1 VTVWTADSVQTTI
14 TVERQNAPTTA
25 GNRVAEC
32 LCLDRW
38 LLVRREEATLSDRGR
53 RLGWDNGVVR
63 RAFAMVLVGCC
74 WIGGGVS
81 AAAMSAVWSGP
92 VTASPLGSFVSEPE
106 VAIDA
111 RGDAVAAWNE
121 QKGLGGSSLV
131 VALRAAGADAW
142 SAPQRLYGL
151 TDEATTF
158 DPQLAVAPS
167 GAAVVAWQQLPASGP
182 PTIAAACRESA
193 DAAWSHPAVL
203 ATGFLTTS
211 NELGIDDRGSATL
224 VFLAGTG
231 RRQTVDASSLDTC
244 ARGGTWTAPLVLGRT
259 SSEVAEPAV
268 AVSAAGESVAVWSAF
283 RRRPRALGPGVG
295 GAYRFDSWVEATVRP
310 AGTDRWRRPVRLGR
324 ETQFIYDADFGA
336 SPDGPQIAVDSSG
349 AGIAVWEHNP
359 RGQRLVADAATL
371 NPARSAWEER
381 GTVATT
387 EAISPRVASSPT
399 GWVTLAWETGSS
411 RLATRS
417 GPVTGCCWTAVTTF
431 PGARSSFDYDLA
443 LVAGPHRAAAIGYS
457 QNKRPV
463 EVAVHPQGSGGWQR
477 PVPIGL
483 GPGHDR
489 TDPIMQALAVGADG
503 GLLTAWTQEFPSTT
517 PSLLDAPLYTAV
529 SSEP

>member
-1 VTVWTADSVQTTI
+1 M
-14 TVERQNAPTTA
+14 
-25 GNRVAEC
+25 
-32 LCLDRW
+32 L
-38 LLVRREEATLSDRGR
+38 
-53 RLGWDNGVVR
+53 
-63 RAFAMVLVGCC
+63 LVGCC
-74 WIGGGVS
+74 WIAGSVS
-81 AAAMSAVWSGP
+81 AAAISPVWSGP
-92 VTASPLGSFVSEPE
+92 VIASPLGSFVSEPE
-106 VAIDA
+106 VAIDS

-131 VALRAAGADAW
+131 VSVRAAGADAW
-142 SAPQRLYGL
+142 SAPQQLYGL

-167 GAAVVAWQQLPASGP
+167 GAAVLAWQQLSASGP

-193 DAAWSHPAVL
+193 DGSWSQPTVL

-211 NELGIDDRGSATL
+211 NELGIDDHGSATL

-231 RRQTVDASSLDTC
+231 RRQTVDVSSLETC
-244 ARGGTWTAPLVLGRT
+244 ARGANWTAPVVLGRT

-283 RRRPRALGPGVG
+283 RRHPGALGPGVG
-295 GAYRFDSWVEATVRP
+295 GAYRFDSWVEATVRL

-336 SPDGPQIAVDSSG
+336 SPSGPQIAVDSSG
-349 AGIAVWEHNP
+349 AVIAVWEHNP
-359 RGQRLVADAATL
+359 RAQRLVGDAATL
-371 NPARSAWEER
+371 NPAAGAWQER
-381 GTVATT
+381 GTVATGQ
-387 EAISPRVASSPT
+387 AISPRVASSPT

-411 RLATRS
+411 GIATRS
-417 GPVTGCCWTAVTTF
+417 GPITGCCWTAITTL
-431 PGARSSFDYDLA
+431 PDGRSSFDYDLA
-443 LVAGPHRAAAIGYS
+443 LVAGPRHAAAIGYS

-463 EVAVHPQGSGGWQR
+463 EVAVHPQASGGWQR

-489 TDPIMQALAVGADG
+489 TDPVMQALAVGAGG